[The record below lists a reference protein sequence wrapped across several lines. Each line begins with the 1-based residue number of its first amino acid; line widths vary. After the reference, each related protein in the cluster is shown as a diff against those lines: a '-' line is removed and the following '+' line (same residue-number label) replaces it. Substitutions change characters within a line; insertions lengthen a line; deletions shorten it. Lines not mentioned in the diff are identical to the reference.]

1 MLVIQDASWQGP
13 SYCLLYTGTIRADFH
28 MSGMAPWF
36 SDVWKIIEKVIER
49 AGEIS
54 FATS

>member
-1 MLVIQDASWQGP
+1 
-13 SYCLLYTGTIRADFH
+13 
-28 MSGMAPWF
+28 MSGMDPWF

>member
-13 SYCLLYTGTIRADFH
+13 FLYIETIRADFH

-36 SDVWKIIEKVIER
+36 SDVWKIHRKGYRKGSGNFICYY
-49 AGEIS
+49 
-54 FATS
+54 TS